1 MALDQ
6 GTTSSHCI
14 IFDRNGNIV
23 AITHD
28 LKMNSIRLRGGKDN
42 IAIKIITSRFKGA
55 WQ

>member
-1 MALDQ
+1 VVLIPVS
-6 GTTSSHCI
+6 TTKDS
-14 IFDRNGNIV
+14 NGNIV

-28 LKMNSIRLRGGKDN
+28 LKMNSIRLRGGDDG